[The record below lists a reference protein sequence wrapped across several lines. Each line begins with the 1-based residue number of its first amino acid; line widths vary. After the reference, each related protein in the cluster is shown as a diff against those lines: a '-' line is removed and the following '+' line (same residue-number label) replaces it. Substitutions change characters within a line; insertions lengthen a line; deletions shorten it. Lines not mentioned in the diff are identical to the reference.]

1 LHILELS
8 GSPLERGRVHGEHL
22 REEIRDQIAW
32 FRHLLSEYGQVNPDE
47 LFARLTALGWL
58 AAIEQWTSHLL
69 EEMRGIAE
77 GSGLPY
83 LDILAWNHCQEIFWA
98 VFVEHGFTQ
107 SGDQLSG
114 CSTVGD
120 VGDSHHPTLL
130 AQNADTT
137 PFWHGH
143 QTVLRFCETGSD
155 VEEILLSYPGLVGIY
170 GLNSLGI
177 GLCVNAMFYRL
188 NNSLRGLG
196 TPFIA
201 RGVLAKRSY
210 QEAER
215 FLCSVPHASGNTL
228 TLAGPDNATAYEV
241 SANQI
246 RAFRPSSM
254 PGRTYHTNHELV
266 NDDFR
271 PGVDRTP
278 DQNSLERIKVLEE
291 SLKQTQDPL
300 TASDIKTILRSH
312 GENNQGA
319 FAPLCRHEDDPFGS
333 MTTYSVIMECSEH
346 PTLRVSFGPPCREEY
361 QTFEFSVRSSF

>member
-1 LHILELS
+1 MHILELS

-22 REEIRDQIAW
+22 REEIRDQIDW
-32 FRHLLSEYGQVNPDE
+32 FRHLLSEYGQVNPDDI
-47 LFARLTALGWL
+47 FARVPVLGWL
-58 AAIEQWTSHLL
+58 AAIEKWTPQLL
-69 EEMRGIAE
+69 EEIRGIAA

-83 LDILAWNHCQEIFWA
+83 RDILAWNHCQELFWA
-98 VFVEHGFTQ
+98 VFVEHAFSPSAG
-107 SGDQLSG
+107 QLSG

-120 VGDSHHPTLL
+120 IGDSHHATIL

-143 QTVLRFCETGSD
+143 QTLLRFCKTGSD

-170 GLNSLGI
+170 GLNSMGV

-188 NNSLRGLG
+188 NNSLQGLG

-210 QEAER
+210 YEAEH
-215 FLCSVPHASGNTL
+215 FLCSVAHASGNTL
-228 TLAGPDNATAYEV
+228 TLGGPGKLTAYEV

-246 RAFRPSSM
+246 RPFRPPAQ
-254 PGRTYHTNHELV
+254 PGRPYHTNHELV

-271 PGVDRTP
+271 QGVDRTP

-291 SLKQTQDPL
+291 SLGQIQGPL
-300 TASDIKTILRSH
+300 TVMDVKTILRFH
-312 GENNQGA
+312 AENA
-319 FAPLCRHEDDPFGS
+319 SLCRHEDDPNGS
-333 MTTYSVIMECSEH
+333 MTTYSVIMECSDH
-346 PTLRVSFGPPCREEY
+346 PILHVSFGPPCREEY
-361 QTFEFSVRSSF
+361 QTFEFSGRTSP